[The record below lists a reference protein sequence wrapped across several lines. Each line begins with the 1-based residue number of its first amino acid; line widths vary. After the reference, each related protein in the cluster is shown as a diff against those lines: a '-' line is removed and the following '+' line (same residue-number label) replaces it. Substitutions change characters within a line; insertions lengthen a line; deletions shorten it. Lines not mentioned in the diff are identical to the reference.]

1 MKYSNILK
9 STLTILLISTH
20 VQANALSKVSTE
32 PYEYTGFKGQVV
44 AAQKGTFQVPENRS
58 DPKSRLLNISFVTF
72 PSTSKNPKR
81 PIVYLAG
88 GPGGSATG
96 TAKRPRFALFQK
108 LREVSDVILYDQR
121 GTGLSNDIDKCQG
134 SNSDMTIPSDET
146 TLMATIITDIKTCV
160 EQWQKQG
167 VDLKG
172 YTTKENSHD
181 LADLS
186 KALGVDKVN
195 LWAISYGTHLAFST
209 AKYHPEIINQMV
221 LASSEG
227 LNHTIKR
234 PARIQALI
242 EKVDLMLKQNP
253 KTADKYPDLLGTMK
267 TVLNKLAVTPQVVKA
282 KSFRGKD
289 ITVGISK
296 IDLQFVISYVLLMDP
311 KYLSQMPKMF
321 YQMEQGD
328 FTSVAPYVAYIK
340 SQTSSYSAMSIAM
353 DAASGISDDRWAM
366 VQEEAKTSLVGR
378 TTNQPFPDINHVVP
392 VDDAGDQ
399 FSQEVVTDI
408 PTLFL
413 AGTLDGR
420 TIYESQI
427 ELTKNFSNKS
437 IITIDG
443 AGHNLYVSH
452 PDVATSV
459 VSFLQG
465 EKVPTK
471 TITLAPIEF
480 H

>member
-1 MKYSNILK
+1 
-9 STLTILLISTH
+9 
-20 VQANALSKVSTE
+20 
-32 PYEYTGFKGQVV
+32 
-44 AAQKGTFQVPENRS
+44 
-58 DPKSRLLNISFVTF
+58 
-72 PSTSKNPKR
+72 
-81 PIVYLAG
+81 
-88 GPGGSATG
+88 
-96 TAKRPRFALFQK
+96 
-108 LREVSDVILYDQR
+108 
-121 GTGLSNDIDKCQG
+121 
-134 SNSDMTIPSDET
+134 
-146 TLMATIITDIKTCV
+146 
-160 EQWQKQG
+160 
-167 VDLKG
+167 
-172 YTTKENSHD
+172 
-181 LADLS
+181 
-186 KALGVDKVN
+186 
-195 LWAISYGTHLAFST
+195 
-209 AKYHPEIINQMV
+209 
-221 LASSEG
+221 
-227 LNHTIKR
+227 
-234 PARIQALI
+234 
-242 EKVDLMLKQNP
+242 
-253 KTADKYPDLLGTMK
+253 MK

-392 VDDAGDQ
+392 VDDAGDE
-399 FSQEVVTDI
+399 FRQEVVTDI